1 MRSTTSSLALAIAAA
16 ALASFSANGAG
27 CAAQPGGLTGGYSG
41 GAGGGAQNG
50 AATSGVGGG
59 LTQDPKVLFTALE
72 PQLEAAC
79 GSCHKAGGLAD
90 TPFLAD
96 PDVYASISSWPG
108 VITKDPTQSILLTYP
123 RAGSK
128 HSGTSLDDPMYKDSL
143 LPKLTEWLTA
153 EAAVIGK
160 PIDANKPSIA
170 PAAPIMGFNAIY
182 LTQLDPKLEG
192 VAITFN
198 ASTIAPTTLQ
208 LSDVQVHT
216 TTKTG
221 VHLVH
226 PLFVVYPK
234 GTSPDPDPVDNFA
247 GIDTF
252 VPTESATPLGQGLLI
267 LDNWVADAKLSI
279 VFETA
284 DPWTD
289 GGTGGAG
296 GGGSS
301 GGGCKDLTDFNNA
314 AAPQFQQR
322 CFGCHG
328 GGNAAA
334 NAAVDMSQLSSNPA
348 AACAQI
354 KNRITPANPG
364 SSQIFVTTDPG
375 GNAAHPYKFGG
386 NAGTFNTFKQTLTPW
401 IMGEN

>member
-1 MRSTTSSLALAIAAA
+1 MRSSTSSLALAIAVA

-27 CAAQPGGLTGGYSG
+27 CTAQPGGLTGGLTGSG
-41 GAGGGAQNG
+41 GGSAANG
-50 AATSGVGGG
+50 ATTGVGGG
-59 LTQDPKVLFTALE
+59 LTQDPKALFTALQ
-72 PQLEAAC
+72 PDLVAAC
-79 GSCHKAGGLAD
+79 GDCHKAGGLAD
-90 TPFLAD
+90 TPFLAE
-96 PDVYASISSWPG
+96 PDVYASITSWPG
-108 VITKDPTQSILLTYP
+108 IVMKDPTQSVLLTYP
-123 RAGSK
+123 RAGGK
-128 HSGTSLDDPMYKDSL
+128 HSGTSLDDPKYSGTL

-160 PIDANKPSIA
+160 PIDASKPTIP

-182 LTQLDPKLEG
+182 LSKLDPKLDG

-198 ASTIAPTTLQ
+198 ATTLAPTTLQ

-234 GTSPDPDPVDNFA
+234 GKDADPDPVDNFA
-247 GIDTF
+247 GIDTS
-252 VPTESATPLGQGLLI
+252 VDTQSSVPLGQGLVI

-284 DPWTD
+284 EPYST

-296 GGGSS
+296 GATGG
-301 GGGCKDLTDFNNA
+301 GGGCKDLTDFNAA
-314 AAPQFQQR
+314 AAPQFQSR

-328 GGNAAA
+328 GGNGAAT
-334 NAAVDMSQLSSNPA
+334 AAVDMSALSSNPA

-354 KNRITPANPG
+354 KNRINPASPA
-364 SSQIFVTTDPG
+364 SSQLFVTTDPG
-375 GNAAHPYKFGG
+375 GNAAHPFKFGG
-386 NAGTFNTFKQTLTPW
+386 SATQFGAFKTALNPW
-401 IMGEN
+401 IVGEN